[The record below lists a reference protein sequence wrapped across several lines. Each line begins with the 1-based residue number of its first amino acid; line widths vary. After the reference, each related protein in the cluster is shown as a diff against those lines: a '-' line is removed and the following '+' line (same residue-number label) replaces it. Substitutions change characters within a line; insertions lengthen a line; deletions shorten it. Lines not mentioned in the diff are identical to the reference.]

1 MTSKKFRRDDE
12 VFVIAGKDKGKKGKI
27 TKVIPDKGR
36 VIVSGINIAKRHVK
50 PSKKVPSGG
59 VIPKEMPMDISNL
72 SHIDPKSGIPTRV
85 GFKFLEDGRKVR
97 YAKKSGE
104 LIDKI

>member
-1 MTSKKFRRDDE
+1 MTSRKFRRDDE

-27 TKVIPDKGR
+27 IKVIPDRGK
-36 VIVSGINIAKRHVK
+36 VIVSGINVAKKHMK
-50 PSKKVPSGG
+50 PNKRMPSGG
-59 VIPKEMPMDISNL
+59 IIPKEMPIDISNL
-72 SHIDPKSGIPTRV
+72 SHIDPKSEIPTRV
-85 GFKFLEDGRKVR
+85 GFKFLEGGEKVR